1 MTASAARTALAETMA
16 KAQEVMTL
24 LNSRTAVEKAAQETC
39 RQYSVASKTNADTT
53 TANLAAWVAAQPT
66 GGGGTAPAPAPVPSP
81 APAPSTPGT
90 TLPDGVTS
98 AAPTTDKASYV
109 PGETASVSAKLT
121 VTGKATTARVI
132 IAVRSPVN
140 SNGMRP
146 YHTLY
151 DQENVPMGVGVLT
164 FNATYKFPADVL
176 LGAWEFYVAYL
187 LPDGSWFNS
196 LNTSVNVAAAAITP
210 APSPTNPVTFPTTE
224 AVANEGGA
232 FTLTKPEIV
241 KFLSPSSGL
250 GYQKLLGAGTFP
262 CNTGYFGEPAFGEVK
277 KCYIKQASETASL
290 PAPIINTNQIDGT
303 AGGSTAGFVEG
314 GTGTTVPTNA
324 NLFDVIRVE
333 GNSISQSA
341 GNNPNAWPKQL
352 GVLLGSDVVVTSYAL
367 SSTTLVQ
374 MKDNYGAGDHAG
386 GNFVTGKRNLC
397 ILGPSAT
404 NDFTQNNASIASLQF
419 NLKTFFDK
427 AKATG
432 YTVWD
437 STELPRAISAEYTQE
452 MEDKRVQLNAW
463 KRANW
468 ATYCHKLIDFESVVT
483 LAMLYDGIH
492 PGDNP
497 GAKVMAEFVYPMV
510 RTTTASPAPAPS
522 VSYFK
527 PDVVIFE
534 GDSIPQ
540 AYGVELGG
548 MAYRWKALD
557 GNNNAQIINIA
568 REGSTCRDIDDD
580 FNADGSGGI
589 DTGPGAVFVANKV
602 NAVVLMIG
610 TNDLANSNTSLSA
623 FTNHMKSLSTKTRAR
638 GAKFW
643 LQTILKRADA
653 NWDATK
659 EALRVQ
665 LNNWIL
671 AGGEGYLDGFINNE
685 NVANN
690 TTNFKDGIHP
700 TPAGNDLI
708 AANIDAAFKA
718 KTVTS
723 TSPAPAPAPSTGT
736 PTILNS
742 DGTVNVDL
750 WTAMAAK
757 LSSVE
762 GMRYRYGEAAPN
774 VPNRTMWYQPGNHPW
789 PQDIVGTHSGEW
801 QHGTFTVYT
810 DGYFMGGD
818 FASNSLIV
826 SYVADDPNARIGV
839 TALQCT
845 STDHGT
851 FTQKPELPWVYYGGG
866 LDAEETLYWK
876 LPPQNKVVKNPTCSA
891 NALGKPGWA
900 VQPIQCFQNGFMA
913 TAGFNTMKNKSSCQ
927 LPSGLVPSCI
937 SVTSSNEFALVG
949 CWDTTNKRGVVAVV
963 SLCGLGHAATI
974 QNQDSGEA
982 NGWWGEWNEAHP
994 GLPNLGNLVFM
1005 KCIGVVPLPGMM
1017 APTEITSTTHHSRFG
1032 YLDGSPGEPSFGN
1045 MKFNNSG
1052 GEDRR
1057 RRFIPG
1063 GDLNRAVVKQ
1073 GECLVISKS
1082 EKKAIWINLKPLFDF
1097 NNYYYFSDS
1106 RSRYEETRNIGL
1118 NAGQWPYTFTEQPSQ
1133 IPTITKTMTFDDEPT
1148 SVFMAP
1154 YAKQESWRQ
1163 AWITFKGG
1171 KCRVFNTGGVN
1182 DTGNAAAKVE
1192 VGNFDVGP
1200 NCTKITWVK
1209 EKARSPSTQAGLV
1222 PEHTRQLLFCIRGE
1236 AAIKWFDMNSNNT
1249 SATERRKFQ
1258 DPRVID
1264 PISVVDSDNH
1274 GGEHYVSSIID
1285 FNGRCVHNVRWGD
1298 MIMWTYPEKTRIK
1311 MGANGTDP
1319 FEYCGKYDFKGY
1331 PFIGCTANVS

>member
-1 MTASAARTALAETMA
+1 MTASAARTALAEAMA
-16 KAQEVMTL
+16 KAQEVVAL
-24 LNSRTAVEKAAQETC
+24 LNSRTEVEKAAQETC
-39 RQYSVASKTNADTT
+39 RLYSVSARGNAEVA
-53 TANLAAWVAAQPT
+53 TAALNTYLNGP
-66 GGGGTAPAPAPVPSP
+66 GTAPAPAPAPVPAP

-90 TLPDGVTS
+90 TLPDGVTA
-98 AAPTTDKASYV
+98 AAPTTDKASYA
-109 PGETASVSAKLT
+109 PGETAAVSVKLT

-132 IAVRSPVN
+132 MAVRSPVN
-140 SNGMRP
+140 AQGLRP
-146 YHTLY
+146 YYTLL
-151 DQENVPMGVGVLT
+151 DQENVPLGVGVLT
-164 FNATYKFPADVL
+164 FNSTYKFPADAL
-176 LGAWEFYVAYL
+176 NGSWEFYVAYL

-196 LNTSVNVAAAAITP
+196 LNTAVNVAVAITP
-210 APSPTNPVTFPTTE
+210 APAPTNPFTLPTTE
-224 AVANEGGA
+224 PIANEGGA
-232 FTLTKPEIV
+232 FTLTEPQIV
-241 KFLSPSSGL
+241 KFLSPTSGL
-250 GYQKLLGAGTFP
+250 GYQKLLGKGTFP
-262 CNTGYFGEPAFGEVK
+262 CNNGYFGEPAFGEVK
-277 KCYIKQASETASL
+277 KCYIKQPSDLASL
-290 PAPIINTNQIDGT
+290 PSPVLNTNQIDGT

-314 GTGTTVPTNA
+314 GTSTPTPTNS

-352 GVLLGSDVVVTSYAL
+352 GVLLGTDVVVTSYAL

-386 GNFVTGKRNLC
+386 GNFVVGKRNLC

-404 NDFTQNNASIASLQF
+404 NDFTQNNASVASLQF

-437 STELPRAISAEYTQE
+437 STELPRKVEGDYTQE

-510 RTTTASPAPAPS
+510 RTTSAAPAPAPS
-522 VSYFK
+522 ATYYK

-534 GDSIPQ
+534 GDSITQ

-548 MAYRWKALD
+548 MAYRWKTLD

-568 REGSTCRDIDDD
+568 REGSQCRDIDDD
-580 FNADGSGGI
+580 FDADGKDGI
-589 DTGPGAVFVANKV
+589 DTGPGAVFVPNKS
-602 NAVVLMIG
+602 NAVVLMIA
-610 TNDLANSNTSLSA
+610 TNDLANDNTSVSS
-623 FTNHMKSLSTKTRAR
+623 FSNHMKSLSAKTRAR
-638 GAKFW
+638 GAQFW
-643 LQTILKRADA
+643 LQTILRRADA
-653 NWDATK
+653 NWNASR
-659 EALRVQ
+659 EAMRVQ

-671 AGGEGYLDGFINNE
+671 AGGEGSLDGFVNNE
-685 NVANN
+685 NIANN
-690 TTNFKDGIHP
+690 STNFKDGIHP

-718 KTVTS
+718 KTVTG
-723 TSPAPAPAPSTGT
+723 TAPAPSPAPSPSTSIS
-736 PTILNS
+736 ILKT
-742 DGTVNVDL
+742 DGTVDMDK
-750 WTAMAAK
+750 WAAMAAK
-757 LSSVE
+757 LSTME
-762 GMRYRYGEAAPN
+762 GIRYRYGDPSPN
-774 VPNRTMWYQPGNHPW
+774 IAGRTMWFQPGNHPW
-789 PQDIVGTHSGEW
+789 PQEIVGNHSGEW
-801 QHGTFTVYT
+801 QLGTFTVYT
-810 DGYFMGGD
+810 DGYFTGGD

-826 SYVADDPNARIGV
+826 NYVADNPSQRIGV
-839 TALQCT
+839 TALQAT

-876 LPPQNKVVKNPTCSA
+876 QSPQNKVVQNPVCSA
-891 NALGKPGWA
+891 NAMGKPGWA
-900 VQPIQCFQNGFMA
+900 VQPITCFQNGFMA

-927 LPSGLVPSCI
+927 LPSGLVPSAI
-937 SVTSSNEFALVG
+937 AITSSNEFALVT
-949 CWDTTNKRGVVAVV
+949 CWDVPNKRGVLAIVA
-963 SLCGLGHAATI
+963 LCGLGHAATI

-1005 KCIGVVPLPGMM
+1005 KCVGVINLPGMV
-1017 APTEITSTTHHSRFG
+1017 APTEISATTHHSRFG

-1073 GECLVISKS
+1073 GECLIISKS
-1082 EKKAIWINLKPLFDF
+1082 EKKAIWVDLKPLFNF
-1097 NNYYYFSDS
+1097 YNYYYFTDS
-1106 RSRYEETRNIGL
+1106 RSRYDETRNIGL
-1118 NAGQWPYTFTEQPSQ
+1118 NAGQWPYTFAEQPSQ
-1133 IPTITKTMTFDDEPT
+1133 MPTITKTMTFDDEPT
-1148 SVFMAP
+1148 SVFVAP

-1192 VGNFDVGP
+1192 VGSFDVGP
-1200 NCTKITWVK
+1200 NPTKVTWTK
-1209 EKARSPSTQAGLV
+1209 EKARSPSTQVGLV
-1222 PEHTRQLLFCIRGE
+1222 PEHTRHLQFCVRGE
-1236 AAIKWFDMNSNNT
+1236 AAVKWFDMNSANNG
-1249 SATERRKFQ
+1249 ATERRKFQ

-1264 PISVVDSDNH
+1264 PISIMDTDNH
-1274 GGEHYVSSIID
+1274 GGEHYVTCIMD
-1285 FNGRCVHNVRWGD
+1285 FMGRAVHNVRWGD
-1298 MIMWTYPEKTRIK
+1298 MIMWTYPEKTRLK

-1319 FEYCGKYDFKGY
+1319 FEYCGKFDMPGY
-1331 PFIGCTANVS
+1331 PFMGNTANVS